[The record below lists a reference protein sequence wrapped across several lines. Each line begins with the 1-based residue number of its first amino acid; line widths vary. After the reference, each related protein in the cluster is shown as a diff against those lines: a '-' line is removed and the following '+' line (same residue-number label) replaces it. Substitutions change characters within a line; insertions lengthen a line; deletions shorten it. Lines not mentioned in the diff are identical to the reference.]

1 MGAVIKYVAT
11 IITVWLCIVHSA
23 LPSAKKGRTVYFH
36 RTDFRLIPN
45 WSKDQH
51 SKALDAFLSACKCII
66 KKDGLKGVSPLTE
79 IGQEAHKW
87 QYVCLEASKI
97 ARRNRD
103 KEARLFFEREF
114 IPYRISNENGSF
126 IGRATGYYEV
136 ELFGNTKKT
145 SVHKFPV
152 HRAPANLDKLSGTSR
167 LSRSAIDRGSL
178 SGRGLEIAW
187 VSSKAKLFMA
197 HLQGAASIK
206 LRNGRVIRVSYD
218 GQNGFPHRDIT
229 HLFQK
234 YGGKNLNSVLEMMM
248 WIDRNPRVA
257 DYVLHENPS
266 YIFFKIVDGKAV
278 VGGHG
283 SELIPGR
290 SIAVNAN
297 IYPYGMPIWVQ
308 SCVPKT
314 GFSPHK
320 SYERL
325 MIAQDSGG
333 AIRDPL
339 RVDIFFGSGRMA
351 EELATRMN
359 DKASYIV
366 LFPKSVQIPDCYIS

>member
-1 MGAVIKYVAT
+1 M
-11 IITVWLCIVHSA
+11 LFFSQNA
-23 LPSAKKGRTVYFH
+23 LSSAKKGRKVCFH
-36 RTDFRLIPN
+36 RTSFQLVPN

-51 SKALDAFLSACKCII
+51 SKALDAFLSACKCIMRR
-66 KKDGLKGVSPLTE
+66 DGLKSISSLTE

-87 QYVCLEASKI
+87 QHACLEASKI
-97 ARRNRD
+97 TRRNRD
-103 KEARLFFEREF
+103 RESRLFFEREF

-136 ELFGNTKKT
+136 ELFGSARRTHI
-145 SVHKFPV
+145 HKFPV
-152 HRAPANLDKLSGTSR
+152 YRAPGNLNKLSGTNK
-167 LSRSAIDRGSL
+167 LSRAAIDNGSL
-178 SGRGLEIAW
+178 SGGRLEIAW

-206 LRNGRVIRVSYD
+206 LRNNAVIRVSYD

-248 WIDRNPRVA
+248 WIDRNPKIA
-257 DYVLHENPS
+257 DQILHANPS
-266 YIFFKIVDGKAV
+266 YIFFKISNGKSV

-290 SIAVNAN
+290 SVAINSN

-308 SCVPKT
+308 SCTPKI
-314 GFSPHK
+314 GFSSPK
-320 SYERL
+320 SYEKL
-325 MIAQDSGG
+325 LIAQDSGG

-339 RVDIFFGSGRMA
+339 RIDIFFGSGRMA
-351 EELATRMN
+351 EEIATRMN
-359 DKASYIV
+359 EKASYIV
-366 LFPKSVQIPDCYIS
+366 LFPRNVKIPDCYIS